1 LNIFPP
7 PRSSSPPSCPV
18 LEGALVSADVTPQLD
33 PGDAVSEPHEVIHME
48 LDRNELPTEG
58 EWKRALTNRT
68 VFEQAFVVKLGEVD
82 NPEPGGQ
89 FSLTH
94 PIRGERII
102 AVPAGAIGVGFIWEI
117 GGTKQ

>member
-1 LNIFPP
+1 MKTQTYTA
-7 PRSSSPPSCPV
+7 SGPV
-18 LEGALVSADVTPQLD
+18 TVPAGTTTALVRDVTPQLD

-48 LDRNELPTEG
+48 LDRNELPTDG

-68 VFEQAFVVKLGEVD
+68 VFEQAFVVKLNEVD

-94 PIRGERII
+94 PLRGERII
-102 AVPAGAIGVGFIWEI
+102 AVPQGAIGVGFIWEI